1 MGLEQFWQQEIQ
13 GLSMICARAFP
24 VVTGLRYL
32 FECWSGLCT
41 QEQGGVHKGHGIMLL
56 EVIGYLWEKNRNL

>member
-1 MGLEQFWQQEIQ
+1 
-13 GLSMICARAFP
+13 MICARAFP